1 MNRCTASCRDS
12 RASRMERLAMR
23 AQVFLFLF
31 LAAFAG
37 LLALVVWLVL
47 SDVRALFG

>member
-1 MNRCTASCRDS
+1 MAQI
-12 RASRMERLAMR
+12 AMR
-23 AQVFLFLF
+23 AWVALFVF